1 MVIVCLLIKR
11 IVEKKVGLEEIR
23 SLTCLPARIRRQN
36 VQIRNCFF
44 FLLPRLFIMFTKIL
58 PLVGKSYFG
67 TIKKLA
73 AFLSLHAYL
82 CLCLRMLMSPDFNM
96 SSYSLE
102 NKLSVYSLIPLQP
115 CSIFPKPG
123 TL

>member
-1 MVIVCLLIKR
+1 MVIVCLPIKR
-11 IVEKKVGLEEIR
+11 IVEKKAGLEEIR
-23 SLTCLPARIRRQN
+23 SLTCLPAKIRRQN

-44 FLLPRLFIMFTKIL
+44 FLLPHLFIMFTKIL

-67 TIKKLA
+67 TIKLVA
-73 AFLSLHAYL
+73 LLSLHAYL
-82 CLCLRMLMSPDFNM
+82 YLCLRMLMSPDFNM

-102 NKLSVYSLIPLQP
+102 NKLSVYSQIALQP